1 MISLVSK
8 CNQFYKIFN
17 TQDLNNIRNLLS
29 NDIIL
34 ENSKGL
40 IIANGINEFLK
51 ENLKLFN
58 NVESIVVSPLK
69 LYKAENKFSNES
81 YNVTGTVIA
90 IIDVKINSDKNE
102 RFLEIFEFDRKNK
115 IKYIKVYKG

>member
-17 TQDLNNIRNLLS
+17 KQDLNKIRNLLS
-29 NDIIL
+29 NDIVL

-40 IIANGINEFLK
+40 IIANGINDFL
-51 ENLKLFN
+51 EQNLKLFSK
-58 NVESIVVSPLK
+58 VESIVVCPLK
-69 LYKAENKFSNES
+69 LYVAENKISNES
-81 YNVTGTVIA
+81 NNVNGTVIA
-90 IIDVKINSDKNE
+90 IIDVKINRDKNE
-102 RFLEIFEFDRKNK
+102 RFLEIFEFNKKNK

>member
-8 CNQFYKIFN
+8 CKQFYKIFN
-17 TQDLNNIRNLLS
+17 TQDLNNIKNLLS

-34 ENSKGL
+34 ENSKGS

>member
-8 CNQFYKIFN
+8 CKQFYKIFN
-17 TQDLNNIRNLLS
+17 TQDLNNIKNLLS

-69 LYKAENKFSNES
+69 LYKAENKFPNES